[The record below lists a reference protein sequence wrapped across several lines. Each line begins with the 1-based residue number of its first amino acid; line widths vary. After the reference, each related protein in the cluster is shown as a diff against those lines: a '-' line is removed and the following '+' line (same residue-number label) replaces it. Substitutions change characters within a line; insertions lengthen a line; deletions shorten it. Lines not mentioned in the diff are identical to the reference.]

1 MTTDT
6 QSLLTLM
13 GLIFASAALTMA
25 VLAGW
30 VAWCFRGQL

>member
-6 QSLLTLM
+6 QSLLTLL
-13 GLIFASAALTMA
+13 GLIFASAGLTVA

-30 VAWCFRGQL
+30 VAWCLRGEQ

>member
-1 MTTDT
+1 MTEDT
-6 QSLLTLM
+6 RSLLTLL

-30 VAWCFRGQL
+30 VAWCLRGQR